1 MTTTV
6 AQALPD
12 AFFLDADE
20 GQRFCL
26 FHRAQGHQTKGRILY
41 LHPFAEEMNASR
53 HVVAQ
58 QCRALAVSGYSV
70 LQIDLLGCG
79 DSSGDFGDATWS
91 AWVQDALLGWQWLR
105 DHAPEAPVWL
115 WGLRAG
121 ALLACAATKAL
132 QAQHP
137 AARVNLLLWQP
148 TASGQQQL
156 QQFLRLHAAAQWLG
170 RDAVGEPP
178 EQALAAGRHAHVAG
192 YSLSPALARGLE
204 TARLN
209 PPTTPGRAVLLEL
222 PTITLEAQAQT
233 TAVSPW
239 AMRQQSTWRD
249 AGWNIQTLAV
259 PVTAF
264 WQNVVET
271 SLAPQLEQAT
281 LAALT
286 EPPPSATSA

>member
-1 MTTTV
+1 MTTT
-6 AQALPD
+6 AAEALPD

-26 FHRAQGHQTKGRILY
+26 FHRAQGQQIKGRILY

-58 QCRALAVSGYSV
+58 QCRALAASGYAV

-105 DHAPEAPVWL
+105 DHAPEAPIWL

-121 ALLACAATKAL
+121 ALLACAAASAIKI
-132 QAQHP
+132 QAPDAQI
-137 AARVNLLLWQP
+137 NLLFWQP
-148 TASGQQQL
+148 VASGQQQL

-178 EQALAAGRHAHVAG
+178 AQLLAAAHHAHVAG
-192 YSLSPALARGLE
+192 YSLSPKLAGELE
-204 TARLN
+204 
-209 PPTTPGRAVLLEL
+209 
-222 PTITLEAQAQT
+222 QAQLT
-233 TAVSPW
+233 LPIGNGRIAIVELHNGQPPSLSPW
-239 AMRQQSTWRD
+239 LSRMRGTWEA
-249 AGWNIQTLAV
+249 AGWQVSNEAV
-259 PVTAF
+259 IATPF
-264 WQNVVET
+264 WQNVVES
-271 SLAPQLEQAT
+271 SLPDPLHVAT
-281 LAALT
+281 QQVLA
-286 EPPPSATSA
+286 